1 MRHLEKLPYF
11 VPDWDRIGQIL
22 GRAVFLLQAVFKRAV
37 MGQPGFFDFSDRLN
51 SLSRLGDNLE
61 ALNEVVDWVS
71 TPKIPSESDSPR
83 LGGL

>member
-1 MRHLEKLPYF
+1 
-11 VPDWDRIGQIL
+11 
-22 GRAVFLLQAVFKRAV
+22 